1 MRLTLALLAL
11 AVGTCASAQPA
22 PRGPEGHH
30 KTPQRVAG
38 QARRHSRSTSG
49 IALAVALCISL
60 VAPTASAASAAEG
73 VATGPQQDVPEAPA
87 ICGSGP
93 LEILLTNDDGY
104 QAPGI
109 LALYDALRRAGHHV
123 RLAAPAAN
131 ASGSS
136 VSFTWGGVSV
146 LRDPADANIAGI
158 GASPA
163 TAVVLGATALYPP
176 GKRPDLVVSGINDG
190 ENTGSLLAMSGT
202 VGAALAGTMLLAPPI
217 PGIAVNAERAA
228 TKDAQAALPADRL
241 ERIARHLAQ
250 LIGGTSSWFCEGTT
264 LARPTTVL
272 NVNYPARPMTAMRG
286 VVVARQGRTTDLHLE
301 FESTGDGTYASRRQL
316 QTTADDY
323 PDSDVKLLAEG
334 YVTVTPISAA
344 LGVPTVPVED
354 LKRRLD
360 ATKFQ

>member
-1 MRLTLALLAL
+1 MTESTL
-11 AVGTCASAQPA
+11 GKRRDT
-22 PRGPEGHH
+22 GP
-30 KTPQRVAG
+30 TLCD
-38 QARRHSRSTSG
+38 SSTSS
-49 IALAVALCISL
+49 ITLAVALCISL
-60 VAPTASAASAAEG
+60 AAPTASAESAAAGDAIASGRGTPASA
-73 VATGPQQDVPEAPA
+73 A

-109 LALYDALRRAGHHV
+109 RALYDALRRAGHHV

-146 LRDPADANIAGI
+146 VRDPADANVAGI
-158 GASPA
+158 AATPA
-163 TAVVLGATALYPP
+163 TAVVLGATALYPH
-176 GKRPDLVVSGINDG
+176 GQRPDLVVSGINDG

-202 VGAALAGTMLLAPPI
+202 VGAALAGTMLLDPPI

-228 TKDAQAALPADRL
+228 TRDAQAALPADRL

-250 LIGGTSSWFCEGTT
+250 LIGGTRSWFCEEAS
-264 LARPTTVL
+264 LARPTLVL
-272 NVNYPARPMTAMRG
+272 NVNYPALPMTAIRG

-301 FESTGDGTYASRRQL
+301 FESTGAGTYDSRRRL
-316 QTTADDY
+316 QSMTDDY
-323 PDSDVKLLAEG
+323 PDSDVKLLAAG

-344 LGVPTVPVED
+344 LGVPSVPAED